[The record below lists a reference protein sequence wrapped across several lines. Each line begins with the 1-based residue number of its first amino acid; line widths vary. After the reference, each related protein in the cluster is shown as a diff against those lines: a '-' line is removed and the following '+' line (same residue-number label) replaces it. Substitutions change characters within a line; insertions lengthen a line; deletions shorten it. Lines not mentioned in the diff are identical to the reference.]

1 MADEPLFKPE
11 VSDTGSQVTATQQ
24 DAGYTDV
31 SGAIENIGKAFS
43 FLLSNFDKRE
53 TAQEAADT
61 FTESVSPTIP
71 TSAAPAS
78 TDSSTPA
85 ASSAMGMSFTG
96 MDDMPT
102 TAPVGKW
109 ITPEIAAFLNT
120 ISEAEGTNS
129 SKGYNMIVGL
139 GKAGAPAYFYD
150 YAQHPNVIGLRTS
163 HGPSTAAGRYQIVN
177 KTWRGLVKQYPELK
191 DFSPDSQDRAAWILA
206 QQDYRKKW
214 GRDLGADLKDNITEY
229 LPSLKST
236 WQGFYYK
243 NPVTL
248 FQKYR
253 GASNATQQ

>member
-11 VSDTGSQVTATQQ
+11 VTDTGSQVTPTQQ
-24 DAGYTDV
+24 DSGYTDV

-53 TAQEAADT
+53 TLEETVDAAT
-61 FTESVSPTIP
+61 SNVSPSIP
-71 TSAAPAS
+71 STVSQAPAE
-78 TDSSTPA
+78 SS
-85 ASSAMGMSFTG
+85 SMGMSYTG
-96 MDDMPT
+96 MMDDVPT

-177 KTWRGLVKQYPELK
+177 KTWRGLVKNNPELK
-191 DFSPDSQDRAAWILA
+191 DFSPDSQDKAAWILA
-206 QQDYRKKW
+206 QYDYKKKW
-214 GRDLGADLKDNITEY
+214 GRDLGTDLKNNVTEY

-243 NPVTL
+243 NPITL

-253 GASNATQQ
+253 GGSNATKQ